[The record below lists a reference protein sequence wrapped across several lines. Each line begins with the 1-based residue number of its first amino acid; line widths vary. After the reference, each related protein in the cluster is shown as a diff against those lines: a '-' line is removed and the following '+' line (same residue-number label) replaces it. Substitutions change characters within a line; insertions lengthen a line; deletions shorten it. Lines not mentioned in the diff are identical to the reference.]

1 MSVDHKLLQ
10 NEIILI
16 KKDTCATKKISGN
29 EEFHLSCSFQKTF
42 FPMRRHCTRMYKSLV
57 FAPRTI
63 LLAMRESILM
73 YLSKVKRH
81 PSEILDKSFLM
92 NGSKSN
98 FDKTAFK

>member
-42 FPMRRHCTRMYKSLV
+42 FP
-57 FAPRTI
+57 
-63 LLAMRESILM
+63 
-73 YLSKVKRH
+73 
-81 PSEILDKSFLM
+81 
-92 NGSKSN
+92 
-98 FDKTAFK
+98 